1 MVSSSS
7 STQHRGA
14 SDISLFW
21 KAFVAYAFRVKNIQ
35 SAGGNRQHDE
45 EELIRSLS
53 VLDLIMMGVGGS
65 IGAGIFVLTGIAARE
80 AGPAIIISFGLA
92 AAACILNALCYA
104 EMSSR
109 FAVSGSA
116 YLYTILAFGEF
127 PALLVGINLLFD
139 YHVGAA
145 TISRSMSV
153 YFVKMLN
160 GWHVQIP
167 SEFGEYEVNSAVNVS
182 VLAPFFLCVFTI
194 ILVRGVKESKWTNLV
209 LTSLKIF
216 IVLLVVI
223 GGASKVEAS
232 NWTPLAPKGASS
244 IFSATSTVFF
254 SYIGFDVVANAAEE
268 ARNPSRDLPI
278 AIVSSLGICALLYCL
293 VSLILTGLVPYQD
306 ISESAPLS
314 DALSTAKLAWGQQM
328 INIGATVGLGTTLLT
343 GMYAQSRLYLSIT
356 RDGLL
361 PQILGH
367 VSGTLRVPVF
377 AQIWC
382 GIIAALLATPFD
394 VEALSKFLSI
404 GIMLAYSL
412 VCWSILSFRS
422 AHNRP
427 ALGWIGCYSLLA
439 LCMSISIRLQ
449 FPFYVSVILVAAT
462 LFTWIPIFR
471 FPFDAA
477 VPERSG
483 GGGMIAQSSQT
494 TYRCPFVPLIPLLGL
509 GSNIFMAVQLHW
521 EAWVR
526 LGVVSLLVLCLY
538 IYRAWS
544 VRATAMHGSGSGD
557 TYVYDKLNF
566 SVVEND
572 GKGSASSSSN
582 NNNNGLGG
590 GGGGEI
596 NPTDGGVHL
605 DIGGII
611 PELRG
616 GVHLDIGGIP
626 ELRGGN
632 HKDMDD
638 VTLLQEEKEEQK
650 NSTAPTVRVAFA
662 DDNKNHNN
670 IQIKENNNWNGLPI
684 RSEGSIGGYLSATE
698 EESSDVFFKNS
709 PTRTTNHSNQSS
721 KHA

>member
-1 MVSSSS
+1 
-7 STQHRGA
+7 
-14 SDISLFW
+14 
-21 KAFVAYAFRVKNIQ
+21 
-35 SAGGNRQHDE
+35 
-45 EELIRSLS
+45 
-53 VLDLIMMGVGGS
+53 
-65 IGAGIFVLTGIAARE
+65 
-80 AGPAIIISFGLA
+80 
-92 AAACILNALCYA
+92 
-104 EMSSR
+104 
-109 FAVSGSA
+109 
-116 YLYTILAFGEF
+116 
-127 PALLVGINLLFD
+127 
-139 YHVGAA
+139 
-145 TISRSMSV
+145 MSV

-521 EAWVR
+521 EAVKQIENNPLVTYYYKRDDDDDDDDDGDDDDDDDDDDDVSPLLLTCCCLIPYFQWVR